1 MHSLRL
7 FGGFALLDA
16 SGRQVARLSQR
27 RGEAALALLAVA
39 GELGC
44 SRDRLAAMLWPESSQ
59 SMARHSLRDVLYGLR
74 QAVDRELTL
83 SIGDR
88 VTLNASVLSTDVGR
102 FAVARV
108 AGRLPEAVQQYHG
121 PFLDGFHVDEAPDF
135 ERWCED
141 ERARLFRECAEMLE
155 SLAKA
160 AERSAD
166 WPAAAAWWQ
175 RAADHD
181 PHNSRFVL
189 RLMHALAAAG
199 DRANAIMRAEAHRR
213 RLWHELEIVPDTEF
227 ELALAKLRSENGAK
241 HGSARGPLAPPTS
254 IAQTPPT
261 PPPAPHN
268 EATEASDAI
277 PPAMSAAPSR
287 AYRRLR
293 TAAIGLAIVGAAL
306 AWPLWWWA
314 HRQPPAFDHDAIAV
328 VPFTWGGHERLIAA
342 AREYHEE
349 IVRELSDGL
358 TPRPVEA
365 TQVLA
370 AWRAA
375 RGDDAT
381 RDPRDV
387 DVAVAVRTG
396 ASLVLRGSVD
406 SAATGLTLM
415 LTLTRMPGRKVVTQR
430 TAVLGKDTL
439 WTARRLLLAVLAVE
453 AGEPEHRLGELA
465 RHASR
470 PVRIYLANMRRRGR
484 QALQN
489 RVATLREVWA
499 LDSTLV
505 YPGLFCFVPFGFGTV
520 DASEDSIARAVWRR
534 RHLLVPEDVAF
545 ANAAVGPWFGLADN
559 AEQRIA
565 LWRAAASAAP
575 RWWFPS
581 ALYAMEYA
589 NYGSRTTL
597 KDRRGFESAM
607 MTALEATGWSVGGL
621 VEMAFWHGIFV
632 GDSTLAR
639 RAVDARPNAWS
650 RPADSQSPAGS
661 HPNHLFYWFSG
672 PAVWPLLY
680 DAAFG
685 SGAEA
690 RRIAP
695 DTLGQRINN
704 VFRSF
709 RVLALGRPRA
719 ADVAD
724 SIAMR
729 WARLTA
735 GRPPDMLD
743 GWFGWHWRTRG
754 DYAQWLQMARRD
766 YLSGWA
772 KRFDNFDETSADALT
787 VVRDALYLGAPED
800 TVVRQAVARIQRVA
814 ENDSSPAPS
823 LQTQGVAHCWLAQ
836 WRMAHGDTIGVG
848 RAITILRRLDAEDR
862 AGRLDG
868 IAGSGR
874 WVVCPA
880 LLEAQRAQFV
890 GHRALEKARA
900 LDRLLRPMPTPRRSW
915 WKVGA
920 YVTHDNISP
929 FTNNYLAA
937 QFLAAAGDT
946 AAALAA
952 VRRKIALAAFQLDFF
967 DMAPDHLRLEG
978 RFAAAMA
985 DTLGAI
991 AAYEEYL
998 LLRSRRPSHPPWAAE
1013 WDSVQ
1018 AELARLKP
1026 QR

>member
-1 MHSLRL
+1 MYSLRL
-7 FGGFALLDA
+7 LGGFALIDPA
-16 SGRQVARLSQR
+16 GEKVRRLSQR
-27 RGEAALALLAVA
+27 RGEAVLALLAISR
-39 GELGC
+39 ELGC
-44 SRDRLAAMLWPESSQ
+44 SRDRLIALLWPESSDAL
-59 SMARHSLRDVLYGLR
+59 ARHSLRDVLYGVR
-74 QAVDRELTL
+74 QAVHP
-83 SIGDR
+83 
-88 VTLNASVLSTDVGR
+88 SVLLSSGDTVVLNPSIVSTDVGR
-102 FAVARV
+102 FAAGRE
-108 AGRLPEAVQQYHG
+108 AGRLAEAVQAYRG
-121 PFLDGFHVDEAPDF
+121 PFLDGFHVDDAPDF
-135 ERWCED
+135 EHWCED
-141 ERARLFRECAEMLE
+141 ERTRLSRECAEMLE
-155 SLAKA
+155 ALAVQ
-160 AERSAD
+160 AEQSAD
-166 WPAAAAWWQ
+166 WPAAAAWWL
-175 RAADHD
+175 RATEHD
-181 PHNSRFVL
+181 PHNSRLVL
-189 RLMHALAAAG
+189 CLMNALVASG
-199 DRANAIMRAEAHRR
+199 DRANALLRAEAHRR
-213 RLWHELEIVPDTEF
+213 RLWTELEIAPDPEF
-227 ELALAKLRSENGAK
+227 ELAVAKLRGENGAK
-241 HGSARGPLAPPTS
+241 HGGGRGPLAPTVPG
-254 IAQTPPT
+254 PRT
-261 PPPAPHN
+261 PPPPPTEPPNDAP
-268 EATEASDAI
+268 EASAPI
-277 PPAMSAAPSR
+277 PVALPVTPPR
-287 AYRRLR
+287 RYRRIW
-293 TAAIGLAIVGAAL
+293 TAAISLAVVGVAVVV
-306 AWPLWWWA
+306 PLWWWS
-314 HRQPPAFDHDAIAV
+314 HRPPRALDVDAIAV
-328 VPFTWGGHERLIAA
+328 VPFTWGAHDRLRAA

-349 IVRELSDGL
+349 IVRELADGL

-387 DVAVAVRTG
+387 DDAVAARTG

-406 SAATGLTLM
+406 SVATGRSVTLTLV
-415 LTLTRMPGRKVVTQR
+415 RVPSRKVVAQR
-430 TAVLGKDTL
+430 TALFGDS
-439 WTARRLLLAVLAVE
+439 TAWAARHLLLEVLAVE
-453 AGEPEHRLGELA
+453 AGEPEHRLRELA

-505 YPGLFCFVPFGFGTV
+505 YPGLFCVVPYGFGTV

-545 ANAAVGPWFGLADN
+545 ANAAVGPWFGLAEN

-607 MTALEATGWSVGGL
+607 MTALEATGWSVEGL

-639 RAVDARPNAWS
+639 RAVDARPKMGSKTVGANA
-650 RPADSQSPAGS
+650 
-661 HPNHLFYWFSG
+661 NHLFYWFSS

-690 RRIAP
+690 RRIDP
-695 DTLGQRINN
+695 DTLGKRINN

-709 RVLALGRPRA
+709 RVLALGRPRT

-724 SIAMR
+724 SIAVR
-729 WARLTA
+729 WMHLTA
-735 GRPPDMLD
+735 GKPPDMLD

-754 DYAQWLQMARRD
+754 DYARWRAMARRD

-772 KRFDNFDETSADALT
+772 KRYDDFDEISADALT

-800 TVVRQAVARIQRVA
+800 TLVRLAMARVKRVA

-836 WRMAHGDTIGVG
+836 WRMAHNDTIGVD

-880 LLEAQRAQFV
+880 LLEAQRARLT
-890 GHRALEKARA
+890 GHRALETARA

-915 WKVGA
+915 WTFGG
-920 YVTHDNISP
+920 YVTHDNIRP
-929 FTNNYLAA
+929 FADNYLAA
-937 QFLAAAGDT
+937 QLLAAAGDT

-967 DMAPDHLRLEG
+967 DMAPEHLRLEG
-978 RFAAAMA
+978 RLAAAMA
-985 DTLGAI
+985 DTLAAV

-998 LLRSRRPSHPPWAAE
+998 ALRSNRPAYPPWRAE
-1013 WDSVQ
+1013 WDSVRT
-1018 AELARLKP
+1018 ELARLKP